1 MAAYAGAQTDAAAY
15 LDTMTADEILSG
27 IQGVSGL
34 SIKGVSID
42 KILNF
47 IDNGCPVIGKNGSD
61 SYVIITA
68 YDSKNV
74 TCMDPVSGAEQTVSL
89 SDANK
94 MFTQWENVFV
104 TYYKN

>member
-1 MAAYAGAQTDAAAY
+1 V
-15 LDTMTADEILSG
+15 LSS
-27 IQGVSGL
+27 IPGVSGI

-42 KILNF
+42 KMLNF
-47 IDNGCPVIGKNGSD
+47 IDNGCPVIGKSGND

-74 TCMDPVSGAEQTVSL
+74 TYTDAASGMSQTVSL
-89 SDANK
+89 TDANK
-94 MFTQWENVFV
+94 LFTQWENVFV

>member
-1 MAAYAGAQTDAAAY
+1 MSSYR
-15 LDTMTADEILSG
+15 
-27 IQGVSGL
+27 
-34 SIKGVSID
+34 
-42 KILNF
+42 
-47 IDNGCPVIGKNGSD
+47 KNGSD